1 MPNPRAWF
9 QGRPGTPAPATP
21 VLIDS
26 IDRDHY
32 FGPDNYD
39 AEPGL
44 RDAVNTAL
52 LLDQPLLLTGEPGT
66 GKTQLAEKLALELGL
81 PLYKFETKSS
91 SVAQDLFYNFDHVAR
106 FQAAQISK
114 DADALHA
121 LRFVEYG
128 ALGRAVIQSLTA
140 QQAST
145 LFAAATLPAWYA
157 GPGRAVVL
165 IDEIDKASSDFPN
178 DALNEVERHYFRI
191 REWQGGH
198 EVKAGAKLRPV
209 VVITSNSEKQ
219 LPDAFLRR
227 CIFYHL
233 PPVTRERLLA
243 ITLRRLKG
251 LQVQA
256 GPMLDSAL
264 RLFEDLRSGQLDLR
278 KRPSTSEFLAYV
290 AALTQDPEVSASQPV
305 PTQAALRAL
314 AVLVKAPEDQA
325 AARRHLESAPGVAA
339 TASR

>member
-1 MPNPRAWF
+1 MSNPRAWF
-9 QGRPGTPAPATP
+9 QGRPGTPPPVSP

-91 SVAQDLFYNFDHVAR
+91 SLAQDLFYNFDHVAR
-106 FQAAQISK
+106 FQAAQITK
-114 DADALHA
+114 DPEALHA

-128 ALGRAVIQSLTA
+128 ALGRAVIQSLAA
-140 QQAST
+140 QQAAA
-145 LFAAATLPAWYA
+145 LFAGDQLPTWYA
-157 GPGRAVVL
+157 GPGRAVTL

-198 EVKAGAKLRPV
+198 EVKAAAKLRPV

-233 PPVTRERLLA
+233 PPVTPERLLA
-243 ITLRRLKG
+243 ITLRRLKR
-251 LQVQA
+251 LKVEA

-264 RLFEDLRSGQLDLR
+264 SLFTDLRSDQLDLR

-290 AALTQDPEVSASQPV
+290 AALTQDAEVAAGQPV
-305 PTQAALRAL
+305 PVAAALRAL

-325 AARRHLESAPGVAA
+325 AARRHLEQALDGTPV
-339 TASR
+339 TRR